1 MIFPPNQAAIN
12 MDEDDVDGVM
22 EKQPQHKNS
31 AALRMHNNNTAAA
44 ADGTEMIVDEVNVD
58 DAVSPTAKD
67 PSLVPSNS
75 IGGTLSSVFRGQP
88 NIGNVK
94 PGGGIFLP
102 SINVRKY

>member
-1 MIFPPNQAAIN
+1 
-12 MDEDDVDGVM
+12 
-22 EKQPQHKNS
+22 
-31 AALRMHNNNTAAA
+31 MHNNNTAAA